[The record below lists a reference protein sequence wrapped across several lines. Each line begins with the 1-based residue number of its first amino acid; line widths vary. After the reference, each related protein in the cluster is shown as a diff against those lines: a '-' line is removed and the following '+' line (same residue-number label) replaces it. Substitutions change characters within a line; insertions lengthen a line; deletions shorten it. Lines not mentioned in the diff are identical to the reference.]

1 MVSTQKSVNDAALN
15 LSGAKNG
22 RAIGRTLNTVPNAAK
37 QGSRYLTQ
45 DFFLD

>member
-1 MVSTQKSVNDAALN
+1 MVSPQKSVKDAALN

-37 QGSRYLTQ
+37 QSSRFLTQ
-45 DFFLD
+45 DFILD